1 MMYASRMVV
10 QMLCLLSYLWA
21 STCIANVVQM
31 RQFNQQ
37 EPSSELIVDQINS
50 SLIVHHQGH
59 RDQHEPKAKLNQKAD
74 SDHVVKLA
82 CIHSDLSAFL
92 SKASLVKAQT
102 VDVFL
107 AYSPPPLFNYMAIA
121 KILLLAQQP
130 PPQSEPPPLS
140 RNSSIA
146 IVQLTR
152 LRI

>member
-21 STCIANVVQM
+21 STCVTNVLQVHQL
-31 RQFNQQ
+31 QLQ
-37 EPSSELIVDQINS
+37 EPKAEIIVDELNE
-50 SLIVHHQGH
+50 SLIIHHQGYK
-59 RDQHEPKAKLNQKAD
+59 DQHEPLAKSNKQVD

-82 CIHSDLSAFL
+82 CVSPNLFVPSSKISFAQVHVVDAFL
-92 SKASLVKAQT
+92 T
-102 VDVFL
+102 YF
-107 AYSPPPLFNYMAIA
+107 PPPVFNFTARA
-121 KILLLAQQP
+121 KALLLAQP
-130 PPQSEPPPLS
+130 PPQTVHPPIS